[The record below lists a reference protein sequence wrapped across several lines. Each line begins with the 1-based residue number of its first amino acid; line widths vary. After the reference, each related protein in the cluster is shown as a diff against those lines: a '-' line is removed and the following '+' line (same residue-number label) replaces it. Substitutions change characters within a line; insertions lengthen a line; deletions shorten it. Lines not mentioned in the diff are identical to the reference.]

1 MRPTLYRLSHRSL
14 INVVENSNISTSFGC
29 EILRTDWFDLVRWL
43 LQPTPRR
50 LRPTVLA
57 STPLCMVVDIL
68 GFFRGRRKLQQ
79 DLPEEPVAATSV
91 PSLPPRPQ
99 PPAAVISPL
108 APRRLDPAPHA
119 KVPAS
124 ATSSSAASS
133 SDDSDK
139 ELEATTET
147 GTMSKL
153 DALLRD
159 YGLDP
164 YGDMLKD
171 LGYNTPRKARRITHG
186 GKKERER
193 VRGHEAAPPVQG
205 CAVGLARARSAAHA
219 S

>member
-1 MRPTLYRLSHRSL
+1 
-14 INVVENSNISTSFGC
+14 
-29 EILRTDWFDLVRWL
+29 
-43 LQPTPRR
+43 
-50 LRPTVLA
+50 
-57 STPLCMVVDIL
+57 MVVDIL

-139 ELEATTET
+139 ESEATTET

-186 GKKERER
+186 GKRERER
-193 VRGHEAAPPVQG
+193 EGQRTRSST
-205 CAVGLARARSAAHA
+205 ARAGLCSRLGARAFSGACIIIGVVVSHRIKTTNETF
-219 S
+219 SLHRWRR